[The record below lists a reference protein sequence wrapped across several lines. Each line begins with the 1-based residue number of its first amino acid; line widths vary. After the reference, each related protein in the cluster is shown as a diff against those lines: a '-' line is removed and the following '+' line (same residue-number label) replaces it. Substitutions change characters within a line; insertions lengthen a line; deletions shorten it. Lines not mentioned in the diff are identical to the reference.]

1 MNTGQVRWWEEKVE
15 RDGYSAE
22 RLPGKR
28 DTDRQCEGEHAEKR
42 MRRARNSKSKYTERI
57 RVPLERVVGEE
68 SKTFVVGVVR
78 V

>member
-1 MNTGQVRWWEEKVE
+1 MSCVCVDPVESSAEYGYACMNTGQVRWWEEKVE

-57 RVPLERVVGEE
+57 
-68 SKTFVVGVVR
+68 
-78 V
+78 